1 MYSVE
6 ELSDLSA
13 AEAVDLLCSRKITAV
28 EYAKA
33 LLARAEEIDCLNSY
47 AELDSHKVNVTSL
60 FI

>member
-1 MYSVE
+1 M
-6 ELSDLSA
+6 SA

-60 FI
+60 II